1 MARRKKETSLIGVL
15 ITISSNLPWYVSI
28 ILAVIIYSVLSPLAI
43 FPVVPKSSSPD
54 VTTMIFP
61 QIIFFLSLTGQFLL
75 PLILCIGAGASVI
88 KQLQKSKSDQLP
100 PWFKPKRGKDGN
112 LVKFAKHPRDSS
124 AASTISN
131 TPNAWSLE
139 LIKEIEWRS
148 FEKLCAA
155 YFLAKGYKVVETGAG
170 KDGGVD
176 LYLLKPSRDDNPK
189 YDHEPFAAIQCK
201 SWFTK
206 QVGVKTVR
214 ELYGVMAAENIKLGV
229 VVATGYFT
237 EDAINFA
244 KDKHLHLISGAK
256 LLQLIT
262 ALPLDV
268 QGTLLKKMTAG
279 DYKTPSCPTC
289 DIKMVKR
296 IRKKSNSDSLPF
308 WGCGNFPKCRHIQY
322 ISK

>member
-1 MARRKKETSLIGVL
+1 MGRSRRKTSLIGVL
-15 ITISSNLPWYVSI
+15 IIISSKLPWYVSV
-28 ILAVIIYSVLSPLAI
+28 ILAVIIYSVLSPLAV
-43 FPVVPKSSSPD
+43 FPVAPKSSGLD
-54 VTTMIFP
+54 VTTMVFP
-61 QIIFFLSLTGQFLL
+61 QIIFFLSLIGQFLL

-88 KQLQKSKSDQLP
+88 KKLQKAKSDQP
-100 PWFKPKRGKDGN
+100 SPWFKSKRGKDDSW
-112 LVKFAKHPRDSS
+112 VKFAKNKRDSW
-124 AASTISN
+124 AASRTSN
-131 TPNAWSLE
+131 TPTAWSLE
-139 LIKEIEWRS
+139 LIKEIEWRT
-148 FEKLCAA
+148 FETLCAE

-176 LYLLKPSRDDNPK
+176 LYLFRPLKSDSQK
-189 YDHEPFAAIQCK
+189 YDHKPFSAIQCK

-214 ELYGVMAAENIKLGV
+214 ELYGVMAAENINLGV

-244 KDKHLHLISGAK
+244 KDKPLQLISGAK
-256 LLQLIT
+256 LLELIM

-268 QGTLLKKMTAG
+268 QSTLLKKITVG

-296 IRKKSNSDSLPF
+296 VSKKSNNDNLPF